1 VSTMLTESGFS
12 IASPMR
18 LFKGLVRLN
27 RGCKTIS
34 SLFEGLS
41 VLTTVVC
48 PMAVLGGAGRW
59 RLTTKRRLYLL
70 TMSKAHCILVFVIP
84 AKEPTMPILS
94 PKRQV
99 TLPKELCDRLR
110 VRPGDQVEFL
120 EHNGRITIL
129 KKARGSSAGVLR
141 HLKPD
146 TRFSDEE
153 SLRDALASKRAKATA
168 KRRAA

>member
-1 VSTMLTESGFS
+1 
-12 IASPMR
+12 
-18 LFKGLVRLN
+18 
-27 RGCKTIS
+27 
-34 SLFEGLS
+34 
-41 VLTTVVC
+41 
-48 PMAVLGGAGRW
+48 
-59 RLTTKRRLYLL
+59 
-70 TMSKAHCILVFVIP
+70 
-84 AKEPTMPILS
+84 MPILS

-129 KKARGSSAGVLR
+129 RKAKGASAGVLR
-141 HLKPD
+141 RLKPD

-153 SLRDALASKRAKATA
+153 SLRGALASKRAKATA